1 MKFVLNT
8 YNVTILKTKITTAV
22 FPTGSYMP
30 A

>member
-8 YNVTILKTKITTAV
+8 YNVTVLKTKLTTSV
-22 FPTGSYMP
+22 FPTGSFMH